1 MTEFNTSSE
10 YEVELDTSHSEN
22 EDHSLE
28 ERLETV
34 MREAIVRSGWEARF
48 ELRTQGLRKILK
60 ESEEEISRVE
70 RGLICVGS
78 VSDLD
83 DESWLGTEVVVV
95 DDGDSLGDW
104 MRGEVVGVT
113 MAEDDGTVMYSVQL
127 RMGEMVMRPGYK
139 VARFRGCPSC
149 TVTIGSRVVVVVAW
163 SRFQAGV
170 VGESPIKA
178 NGGKYLVFLDND
190 TALYVSP
197 ENVREVI
204 CSSHGL
210 EGVPEESR
218 AFLTDYLALY
228 PERRMVNLE
237 TNQSVMVK
245 RSGKWWSS
253 KVVSLEASLAKI
265 TFEDGLC
272 EWIYRGSNRLWP
284 LRNSRKA
291 ETLNRPSI
299 TSKKREDGV
308 LDTMNTMNLSS
319 SHSCDDTRGCSVS
332 DNLSPTYPDLVL
344 SHTQECVGYVSID
357 YTPPILISH
366 SPCVPSCISLPPPP
380 NLPLLLTPL
389 HCGWARQVRH
399 KRHLSIV
406 LYIAPCGVKL
416 RSMAEVQTYLHCTGH
431 HLGIDSF
438 TFCPE
443 LEVSTQWRVPRN
455 IIVID
460 DISNGQEAVPVPVIN
475 NVDEARPELEYCTV
489 RDPQSGVV
497 INTETDFLVCCDCVD
512 DCVSITDCQCRQL
525 TVQSTLGDVEG
536 EVWETAGYQYRRLH
550 HQVVTGIYE
559 CNSRCS
565 CSMLCHNRVVQQPCI
580 PHLQIFR
587 SSLKGWGVRTTTE
600 LPKGAFICI
609 YVGRMY
615 TPEEG
620 NDLGRVL
627 GDEFFAALDFI
638 DVIEER
644 KEGYESDVSILSES
658 EISETSRSS
667 SNCWTEEES
676 EDTPNMKRDTNTVPL
691 SIRKLGSKL
700 VKLGSVTPRKKL
712 KLSDTEE
719 ETKVISTRE
728 LFGDVREEPY
738 ILDARVKG
746 NLGKYLNHS
755 CDPNIFAQNVFV
767 DTHDLRFPWIAF
779 FTSRR
784 LEAGEELAWDYNYQV
799 GAVEGKRID
808 CHCGSDICRKRLL

>member
-1 MTEFNTSSE
+1 MNESDTSSE
-10 YEVELDTSHSEN
+10 YEVELDTSHSET
-22 EDHSLE
+22 EDLSLE

-48 ELRTQGLRKILK
+48 QLRTQGLRKIIK

-70 RGLICVGS
+70 RDLICVGS
-78 VSDLD
+78 VSNLD

-95 DDGDSLGDW
+95 DDGDIIGDW
-104 MRGEVVGVT
+104 IRGEVVGVT
-113 MAEDDGTVMYSVQL
+113 MAKEDGTVMYSVHL
-127 RMGEMVMRPGYK
+127 RMGGVVMRPGYN

-149 TVTIGSRVVVVVAW
+149 TVTVGTRVVVVVAW

-170 VGESPIKA
+170 VGESPMKA
-178 NGGKYLVFLDND
+178 NGGKYLVFLDNS

-197 ENVREVI
+197 ENIREVI
-204 CSSHGL
+204 CSSQGL
-210 EGVPEESR
+210 EGVPEKSG
-218 AFLTDYLALY
+218 AFLTDYLAKY
-228 PERRMVNLE
+228 PQRRMVNLE
-237 TNQSVMVK
+237 TDQSVMVK

-265 TFEDGLC
+265 TFEDGVC

-284 LRNSRKA
+284 LRNSSKA
-291 ETLNRPSI
+291 EGVNRPSI
-299 TSKKREDGV
+299 ISKKREDGV
-308 LDTMNTMNLSS
+308 LDTINTMKLGLSQR
-319 SHSCDDTRGCSVS
+319 CGDMRGCSVS
-332 DNLSPTYPDLVL
+332 DDISPTYPDLVV
-344 SHTQECVGYVSID
+344 SHTEECVEYVSID

-366 SPCVPSCISLPPPP
+366 HPCDPSCVSVPPPP
-380 NLPLLLTPL
+380 NVPLLLTPL

-399 KRHLSIV
+399 QGHLSIV

-416 RSMAEVQTYLHCTGH
+416 RSMAEIQTYLQCTGH

-438 TFCPE
+438 SFCPE
-443 LEVSTQWRVPRN
+443 LVVSTRWTVPRN

-460 DISNGQEAVPVPVIN
+460 DISNGEEAVPVPVIN
-475 NVDEARPELEYCTV
+475 NVDGARPELEYCTV
-489 RDPQSGVV
+489 RLPQSGVV
-497 INTETDFLVCCDCVD
+497 INTDTDFLVCCSCED
-512 DCVSITDCQCRQL
+512 DCVSMTDCQCRQL

-536 EVWETAGYQYRRLH
+536 EVWESAGYEYRRLH

-565 CSMLCHNRVVQQPCI
+565 CSMLCHNRVVQQPSI

-600 LPKGAFICI
+600 LPKGAFTCI
-609 YVGRMY
+609 YVGVMY

-620 NDLGRVL
+620 NDLGSVL

-644 KEGYESDVSILSES
+644 KEGYESDASILSES
-658 EISETSRSS
+658 EISEASRSS
-667 SNCWTEEES
+667 SNSSTEEES
-676 EDTPNMKRDTNTVPL
+676 ENTPDIKRETQMVPL
-691 SIRKLGSKL
+691 SITKLGSKL
-700 VKLGSVTPRKKL
+700 VKMGSVTPRKKH
-712 KLSDTEE
+712 KLSDPSE

-779 FTSRR
+779 FTSRK

-799 GAVEGKRID
+799 GAVQGKRID
-808 CHCGSDICRKRLL
+808 CHCGSEICRKRLL